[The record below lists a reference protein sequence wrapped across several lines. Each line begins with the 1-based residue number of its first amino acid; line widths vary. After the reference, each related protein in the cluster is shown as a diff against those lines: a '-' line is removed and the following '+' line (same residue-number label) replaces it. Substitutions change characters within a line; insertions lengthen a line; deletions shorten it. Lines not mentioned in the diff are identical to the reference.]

1 MMEPVNVPPQLSR
14 SLEVLKEMFASTK
27 ALSLFVTTIGP
38 GAVHCPEVIVK
49 FPLRIADDPVLRYT
63 TEAIFIGA
71 LSLLLA
77 ALMLTWGRS
86 EPLPVNLTIIFHGPS
101 PSSVEREALKS
112 SMVPEGRLSP
122 SPLLPLPPQEKSPR
136 DKAAA
141 EREDNTHL
149 FVNRE
154 NIKKKIFFKDSDSV
168 RRVNT

>member
-1 MMEPVNVPPQLSR
+1 M
-14 SLEVLKEMFASTK
+14 
-27 ALSLFVTTIGP
+27 
-38 GAVHCPEVIVK
+38 
-49 FPLRIADDPVLRYT
+49 
-63 TEAIFIGA
+63 FIGA

-136 DKAAA
+136 DKATA

>member
-1 MMEPVNVPPQLSR
+1 M
-14 SLEVLKEMFASTK
+14 
-27 ALSLFVTTIGP
+27 
-38 GAVHCPEVIVK
+38 
-49 FPLRIADDPVLRYT
+49 
-63 TEAIFIGA
+63 
-71 LSLLLA
+71 
-77 ALMLTWGRS
+77 
-86 EPLPVNLTIIFHGPS
+86 
-101 PSSVEREALKS
+101 EREALKS

-141 EREDNTHL
+141 EREYNTHL

>member
-1 MMEPVNVPPQLSR
+1 MEPVNVPPQLSR
-14 SLEVLKEMFASTK
+14 SLEELKEILASIK

-63 TEAIFIGA
+63 TEAMFIGA

-112 SMVPEGRLSP
+112 RLSP